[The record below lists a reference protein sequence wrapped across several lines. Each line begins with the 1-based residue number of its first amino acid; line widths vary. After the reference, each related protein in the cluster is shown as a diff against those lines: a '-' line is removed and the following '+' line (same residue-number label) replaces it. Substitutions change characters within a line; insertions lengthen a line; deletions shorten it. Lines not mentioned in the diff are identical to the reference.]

1 MAASGWCDYNLPALE
16 RVRQL
21 SANRGREWHP
31 CAASMGTMRNTGRR
45 VATKKGG
52 SMTRRIYG
60 ILNPLV
66 PRGNCMPFRVFFA
79 AAIALLFGTAS
90 AADLTIALSADITS
104 LDPHYVAAQPNIN
117 IGWHVF
123 DALTRV
129 DERARLI
136 PGIAESWRAV
146 KPTTWEFKLHK
157 GVKFHDGSELTTED
171 VAFSLERPLTITGS
185 PGGFAVYVR
194 PIVAREIVDRY
205 TIRLKTAAPYGALP
219 QDLNSILIV
228 SKKAA
233 SNATPADFDSGR
245 AMIGSGPYKFVRF
258 LHGDRVELV
267 RFDGHWEAP
276 AAWDKVT
283 FRVMPTD
290 TARTAALLAG
300 DVDVIEDVPTADLAR
315 LRGSPNFRLAQAVS
329 WRTIFSVSY

>member
-45 VATKKGG
+45 TATKKGG

-66 PRGNCMPFRVFFA
+66 PRGHCMPFRGFFA
-79 AAIALLFGTAS
+79 AAFALLFGTAS

-129 DERARLI
+129 EH
-136 PGIAESWRAV
+136 V
-146 KPTTWEFKLHK
+146 
-157 GVKFHDGSELTTED
+157 
-171 VAFSLERPLTITGS
+171 
-185 PGGFAVYVR
+185 
-194 PIVAREIVDRY
+194 
-205 TIRLKTAAPYGALP
+205 
-219 QDLNSILIV
+219 
-228 SKKAA
+228 
-233 SNATPADFDSGR
+233 
-245 AMIGSGPYKFVRF
+245 
-258 LHGDRVELV
+258 
-267 RFDGHWEAP
+267 
-276 AAWDKVT
+276 
-283 FRVMPTD
+283 
-290 TARTAALLAG
+290 
-300 DVDVIEDVPTADLAR
+300 
-315 LRGSPNFRLAQAVS
+315 
-329 WRTIFSVSY
+329 